1 MLIDRIFTKNPYA
14 DFNEDL
20 SVDIQ
25 GWGTNGDTLNK
36 LIDEVKPSLIV
47 EVGSW
52 KGASAIGMA
61 KHVKETGLN
70 CEILCVDTWLGSLE
84 HMNWP
89 PLKNGYP
96 QIYYQFL
103 KNVTAFSLQDI
114 ITPFPNTS
122 SIAHQ
127 WLLKEGITPN
137 LVYIDGSHDGFD
149 VYNDLSMYYEIIDE
163 GGIVCGDDYAWND
176 VKGAVEIFSETMGIE
191 YDILNNGVLWVI
203 RK

>member
-1 MLIDRIFTKNPYA
+1 MLIDRIFRKNPYE

-20 SVDIQ
+20 TFDLQ
-25 GWGTNGDTLNK
+25 GWGTNESTLNK
-36 LIDEVKPSLIV
+36 LIDEVRPSLIV
-47 EVGSW
+47 EVGTW

-61 KHVKETGLN
+61 KHVKEIGLG

-84 HMNWP
+84 HMNYP

-103 KNVTAFSLQDI
+103 KNVITLSLQDI
-114 ITPFPNTS
+114 IVPFPNTS
-122 SIAHQ
+122 SIACQ
-127 WLLKEGITPN
+127 WLRKEKVTPN

-149 VYNDLSMYYEIIDE
+149 VYNDISEYYEIIDK
-163 GGIVCGDDYAWND
+163 GILCGDDYGWNG
-176 VKGAVEIFSETMGIE
+176 VGSAVEIFSDTTGIGYE
-191 YDILNNGVLWVI
+191 LLNHGVVWVI